1 MNLYYKLSLV
11 ILRTLTVCGLEVV
24 GAGVVVVAWRRLR
37 LRRVRV
43 GGGNRAVDRAGRLDR
58 RRRGVAAAAEPS

>member
-1 MNLYYKLSLV
+1 V

-24 GAGVVVVAWRRLR
+24 GAGVVVDVVVVAWRRLR
-37 LRRVRV
+37 LGRVRV